1 MSASDNITAIQQLFR
16 KVLEET
22 ITEGDLDFL
31 SNDFHSIPFEA
42 YSAKLAI
49 SELRVDG
56 ALSKWTQF
64 KDRHSA
70 KHNSQLFV
78 GLGWAIAETST
89 DPGKLN
95 LNPTDSEF
103 WRVGDGMGYFYG
115 LFKRR
120 ESIRQQVIPN
130 EVVSNNLVN
139 AYLQGLGRSIFYLSS
154 ADGSKCKQLVN
165 LFSLDKQKHL
175 WRGVG
180 LAFGYVGGSN
190 SKALHEFLAFCDP
203 FEASFKS
210 GLLIAEE
217 GKSKGGDSCNDIK
230 LYLGQLSLNPITSTD
245 NSISYREFLTQLEN
259 SLK

>member
-1 MSASDNITAIQQLFR
+1 MSASDNITAIQRLFR
-16 KVLEET
+16 KVLEEN
-22 ITEGDLDFL
+22 IAEGDLDFL
-31 SNDFHSIPFEA
+31 SNDFRSIPFEA

-64 KDRHSA
+64 KDCHTA

-95 LNPTDSEF
+95 LKSTDREF
-103 WRVGDGMGYFYG
+103 WRVGDGIGYFNG

-120 ESIRQQVIPN
+120 ESIRQQIIPC
-130 EVVSNNLVN
+130 EVVSNNLIN

-154 ADGSKCKQLVN
+154 ADASKCKQLVN
-165 LFSLDKQKHL
+165 LFSSDKQKHL

-180 LAFGYVGGSN
+180 LAFGYVGGADSQV
-190 SKALHEFLAFCDP
+190 LLEFLASCDP
-203 FEASFKS
+203 FQASFKS

-217 GKSKGGDSCNDIK
+217 GKSKGGDSCSDLNFYMG
-230 LYLGQLSLNPITSTD
+230 LLSLTPITSTD
-245 NSISYREFLTQLEN
+245 KNLPYHEFLNQLES